1 MNETIAQIET
11 AASPQPSALGPQL
24 EGADARFG
32 EERVRSRRG
41 FWALIATQ
49 FQGAFSDNI
58 LRNLLL
64 SMIVGMNLAKTERET
79 FVSVVTFLFSVPF
92 LILSMPGGWLAD
104 RFSKRQITIWTKV
117 MEFGSMLLAAAGLA
131 TGTMWLSLAALTL
144 VASQAAL
151 FGPSKYGLLPELLP
165 EKALS
170 WGNGVIELGTFIA
183 IILGTVAGAWM
194 GEHFHA
200 HAIYAGYVLLSLSV
214 IGFATSLGID
224 KVKPAAPEKKF
235 RINIVGDLW
244 VQIAKMRKDRAL
256 WLAVLGN
263 TYFWF
268 LGSLLFSTIVV
279 YGPDVLHI
287 GQTKTGYLNA
297 MLAVG
302 IGLGSMAAGWVSDNK
317 IEYGLIPLGSIGMTL
332 TGLALGMWPH
342 GMAGSAALLG
352 LLGFWAGFF
361 AVPVNALIQHKPK
374 DEDKGGIIAAANL
387 LSFVGIAISSGLYF
401 VFTAYVHLDPRGVI
415 VVASLITAV
424 STAYVL
430 YLLPEWFGR
439 LILFFVTRTIYR
451 VKVLGRD
458 NFPEKTGALL
468 VCNHMSFVDVALLI
482 AATDRPIRFI
492 MYQGIYDQPLIK
504 PFAKMGKAIPISSEQ
519 HPREMLHSL
528 KVASEALRNDEIV
541 CIFAE
546 GQITRTGQLLPFRRG
561 LERIMKGVE
570 VPIIPVNLD
579 GVWGSIFSFERGRFL
594 WKMPRKIPYAVTV
607 SFGKSMPP
615 TSTAIEL
622 RAAVQELHAA
632 AFETRKPRMKTLDRA
647 FVRTARQRPGQ
658 FFMADGKTPK
668 VTFGS
673 ALNKTVYIAR
683 RLKKQIGEQPM
694 VGLLLPPSVG
704 GALTNY
710 ALMLMGRVPVNLNY
724 TSSNEGLASCAKQC
738 GIDVV
743 ITSKAFL
750 ERFPSMQIPGRTLL
764 LEDALGG
771 PKLTEKLSALAM
783 AWLFPVGLMKKA
795 MGANH
800 VKPAEGIG
808 TGNDNFPQ
816 GLKPNRPWRRSG
828 TAEAVPLQNRKSAR
842 RAAQMDQLA
851 TVIFSS
857 GSTGDP
863 KGVMLSHFNVM
874 SNISQVGQVFM
885 LDGRDKILGILPFF
899 HSFGFTAGL
908 WLPAVQGVG
917 VVFHPNP
924 LDAQMIGGLV
934 AQYKVTFLIATP
946 TFLQGYMRRCTPESF
961 GSLEYVLVGAEKL
974 QERVALE
981 FEDLFGIRPLEGY
994 GCTECSPV
1002 VTVNGKD
1009 FRAPGFRQVAAKRGK
1024 IGHPL
1029 PGVSVK
1035 VVDVDTG
1042 APVAPGTAGMLL
1054 VKGPNVMRGY
1064 LGRPEKT
1071 AEVLRDGWYTTG
1083 DIAMMEEDGFLTIT
1097 DRLSRFSKIGGE
1109 MVPHIR
1115 IEEKLQEL
1123 ADATEQVF
1131 AVTAV
1136 PDEKKGERI
1145 VVVHTLTEA
1154 KLEPVL
1160 EKLSACDLPALWK
1173 PKANQFVHVDAIPVL
1188 GTGKMD
1194 LRGIKTLAMQGVGI
1208 SQ

>member
-1 MNETIAQIET
+1 MNTQSSDFTGLRQA
-11 AASPQPSALGPQL
+11 
-24 EGADARFG
+24 GAVVTDTP
-32 EERVRSRRG
+32 RSRRG

-64 SMIVGMNLAKTERET
+64 SMIVGMTMAKTERET
-79 FVSVVTFLFSVPF
+79 FVSVVTFVFSVPF

-104 RFSKRQITIWTKV
+104 RFSKRSVTIWTKA
-117 MEFGSMLLAAAGLA
+117 MEFGSMVLATVGLA
-131 TGTMWLSLAALTL
+131 THTMGLSLAALTL

-165 EKALS
+165 EKSLS
-170 WGNGVIELGTFIA
+170 WGNGVIELGTFLA
-183 IILGTVAGAWM
+183 IIMGTVAGAWM
-194 GEHFHA
+194 GEHFSGHE
-200 HAIYAGYVLLSLSV
+200 IYAGYALLGLSV

-224 KVKPAAPEKKF
+224 AVPAAAPEKPF
-235 RINIVGDLW
+235 RWNFAGDLW
-244 VQIAKMRKDRAL
+244 VQIGKMRKDRAL
-256 WLAVLGN
+256 FLAVLGN

-302 IGLGSMAAGWVSDNK
+302 IGLGSMTAGWVSDNK
-317 IEYGLIPLGSIGMTL
+317 IEYGLIPLGSIGMTC
-332 TGLALGMWPH
+332 TGLGLGIWPH

-361 AVPVNALIQHKPK
+361 SVPVNALIQHKPA

-387 LSFVGIAISSGLYF
+387 LSFVGIAISSGVYF

-415 VVASLITAV
+415 VAASSITAL
-424 STAYVL
+424 STVYIL

-451 VKVLGRD
+451 VHVIGRD

-468 VCNHMSFVDVALLI
+468 VCNHMSFVDAALLV

-492 MYQGIYDQPLIK
+492 MYQGIYDRPLIK
-504 PFAKMGKAIPISSEQ
+504 PFAKILKAIPISSEQ
-519 HPREMLHSL
+519 RPREMLQSL
-528 KVASEALRNDEIV
+528 RAASDALRNDEIV

-594 WKMPRKIPYAVTV
+594 WKMPHRIPYSVTV
-607 SFGKSMPP
+607 SFGMPMPP
-615 TSTAIEL
+615 TTTAIEL
-622 RAAVQELHAA
+622 RAAVQELQAS
-632 AFETRKPRMKTLDRA
+632 AFETRKRSMKPLDRA
-647 FVRTARQRPGQ
+647 FVRSARQRPWQ

-668 VTFGS
+668 VSFGS

-683 RLKKQIGEQPM
+683 RLRTQIGAQPM
-694 VGLLLPPSVG
+694 VGMLLPPSVG
-704 GALTNY
+704 GTLTNY

-724 TSSNEGLASCAKQC
+724 TSSNEVIVSCAAQC
-738 GIDVV
+738 GVDVV

-750 ERFPSMQIPGRTLL
+750 ERFPNLTIPGKTLL
-764 LEDALGG
+764 LEDALGK
-771 PKLTEKLSALAM
+771 PRLSEKLTVLALA
-783 AWLFPVGLMKKA
+783 WLLPAGWLKRA
-795 MGANH
+795 LGAH
-800 VKPAEGIG
+800 QVKPFAEDAPAAGKG
-808 TGNDNFPQ
+808 
-816 GLKPNRPWRRSG
+816 
-828 TAEAVPLQNRKSAR
+828 
-842 RAAQMDQLA
+842 RAAQMDELA

-863 KGVMLSHFNVM
+863 KGVMLTHFNIM
-874 SNISQVGQVFM
+874 SNISQVSQVFM
-885 LDGRDKILGILPFF
+885 LGSRDKILGILPFF

-924 LDAQMIGGLV
+924 LDAQVIGQLV
-934 AQYKVTFLIATP
+934 EKYKVTFMIATP

-974 QERVALE
+974 QERIALA
-981 FEDLFGIRPLEGY
+981 FEDQFGIRPLEGY

-1009 FRAPGFRQVAAKRGK
+1009 FRAPGFRQVAARRGK

-1035 VVDVDTG
+1035 IVDIETG
-1042 APVAPGTAGMLL
+1042 EPVAPGSPGMLL

-1064 LGRPEKT
+1064 LGKPEKT

-1083 DIAMMEEDGFLTIT
+1083 DVAMMEEDGFLTIT

-1115 IEEKLQEL
+1115 IEEKLHEL
-1123 ADATEQVF
+1123 ADTTEQVF

-1145 VVVHTLTEA
+1145 VVVHTLPEA

-1160 EKLSACDLPALWK
+1160 EKLAQCDLPALWR
-1173 PKANQFVHVDAIPVL
+1173 PKASQFVRVDAIPVL

-1194 LRGIKTLAMQGVGI
+1194 LSGIKALAASLASPAAAESEVDQRA
-1208 SQ
+1208 